1 MAMPVVLGIT
11 MNIAVR
17 RLSILMTQNPT
28 PVSVNHRSPT
38 AIVVL
43 MIAPAIAQQDLNRAL
58 TLQAKIRA
66 PNHPVQV
73 PAQALNHRV
82 QVPIPPNLVPAQA
95 LNHRVQVPIPP
106 NLVPA
111 QALTLENKT
120 TGKSITRMH
129 VPLYQ
134 PN

>member
-1 MAMPVVLGIT
+1 MSALTHTHP
-11 MNIAVR
+11 A
-17 RLSILMTQNPT
+17 
-28 PVSVNHRSPT
+28 SVKSRE
-38 AIVVL
+38 AIVIL

-82 QVPIPPNLVPAQA
+82 QVPIPPNLVP
-95 LNHRVQVPIPP
+95 V
-106 NLVPA
+106 